1 MATRRKAVTKRKRAA
16 RPGGDPAL
24 TAAEKRELDR
34 QINDLDDP
42 TRYLL
47 VSSLV
52 PGFSLYYVLADDA
65 YVLNDPRGA
74 TLFKRRAAAARIKE
88 LLRPGVF
95 VVPCEVDRH
104 GQVVL
109 KSLAGR
115 KAGRAPL
122 VLRPTWREKKG
133 AR

>member
-1 MATRRKAVTKRKRAA
+1 MATRRKTETQRKRAA
-16 RPGGDPAL
+16 GRAGDSAL
-24 TAAEKRELDR
+24 TAAEQRELDR
-34 QINDLDDP
+34 QIRDLDDP

-47 VSSLV
+47 VSTLV
-52 PGFSLYYVLADDA
+52 PGFSLYYLLADDA

-74 TLFKRRAAAARIKE
+74 TLFKRRAAASKVKE

-95 VVPCEVDRH
+95 VVPCKVDRH
-104 GQVVL
+104 GHLEL

-122 VLRPTWREKKG
+122 VLRPTWREGKG
-133 AR
+133 VR

>member
-1 MATRRKAVTKRKRAA
+1 VATRRKEVTRRKRAA
-16 RPGGDPAL
+16 GRTGDPAL

-34 QINDLDDP
+34 QMKDLDDP

-52 PGFSLYYVLADDA
+52 PGFSLYYMLADDA
-65 YVLNDPRGA
+65 YVLNDPRSA
-74 TLFKRRAAAARIKE
+74 TLFKRRAAALKIKE
-88 LLRPGVF
+88 LLRSGVF
-95 VVPCEVDRH
+95 VVPCKVDRH
-104 GQVVL
+104 GHVVL

-122 VLRPTWREKKG
+122 VLRPTWREGKG

>member
-1 MATRRKAVTKRKRAA
+1 VATRRKAVTKRRRAA
-16 RPGGDPAL
+16 SRASDPAL

-34 QINDLDDP
+34 QIKDLDDP

-52 PGFSLYYVLADDA
+52 PGFSLYYMVADDA

-74 TLFKRRAAAARIKE
+74 TLFKRRAAAAKIRE

-95 VVPCEVDRH
+95 VVPCKVDRH
-104 GQVVL
+104 GHVVL

-122 VLRPTWREKKG
+122 VLRPAWREGKR
-133 AR
+133 A

>member
-1 MATRRKAVTKRKRAA
+1 MATRRKAVTKRRRAA
-16 RPGGDPAL
+16 SRAGDPAL

-34 QINDLDDP
+34 QMKDLDDP

-52 PGFSLYYVLADDA
+52 PGFSLYYMVADDA

-74 TLFKRRAAAARIKE
+74 TLFKRRAAAAKIRE

-95 VVPCEVDRH
+95 VVPCRVDRH
-104 GQVVL
+104 GHVVL
-109 KSLAGR
+109 ASLAGR

-122 VLRPTWREKKG
+122 VLRPAWREGKR
-133 AR
+133 A

>member
-1 MATRRKAVTKRKRAA
+1 VTKRRRAA
-16 RPGGDPAL
+16 SRAGDPAL

-34 QINDLDDP
+34 QIKDLDDP

-47 VSSLV
+47 VSSLE
-52 PGFSLYYVLADDA
+52 PGFSLYYMVADDA

-74 TLFKRRAAAARIKE
+74 TLFKRRAAAAKIRE

-95 VVPCEVDRH
+95 VVPCKVDRH
-104 GQVVL
+104 GHVVL

-122 VLRPTWREKKG
+122 VLRPAWREGKR
-133 AR
+133 A

>member
-1 MATRRKAVTKRKRAA
+1 MATRRKSVPKRQRAA
-16 RPGGDPAL
+16 SRAGDPVL

-34 QINDLDDP
+34 QMKDLDDP

-52 PGFSLYYVLADDA
+52 PGFSLYYMLADDA
-65 YVLNDPRGA
+65 YVLNDPRSA
-74 TLFKRRAAAARIKE
+74 TLFKRRAAALKIKE
-88 LLRPGVF
+88 LLRSGVF
-95 VVPCEVDRH
+95 VVPCKVDRH
-104 GQVVL
+104 GHVVL

-122 VLRPTWREKKG
+122 VLRPTWRE
-133 AR
+133 RQVD

>member
-1 MATRRKAVTKRKRAA
+1 MATRGKAVTKRRQAASRAS
-16 RPGGDPAL
+16 DPAL
-24 TAAEKRELDR
+24 TVAERRELDR
-34 QINDLDDP
+34 QIKDLDDP

-52 PGFSLYYVLADDA
+52 PGFSLYYTLADDT

-74 TLFKRRAAAARIKE
+74 TLFKRRAAAVKIKE
-88 LLRPGVF
+88 LLRPGVI
-95 VVPCEVDRH
+95 VVSCKVDRR

-122 VLRPTWREKKG
+122 VLRPTWRE
-133 AR
+133 RQVD